1 MVNTRTLPGT
11 LHSQDTGPHKGAW
24 KLDLQG
30 HRLQET
36 PASGRVASTSVVLLR
51 TESKTLSS
59 NGVIGGEKQESNDP
73 NEVTN
78 IHW

>member
-36 PASGRVASTSVVLLR
+36 PASSRVASTSDVLLG

-59 NGVIGGEKQESNDP
+59 NGVRGGEKQENNDTK
-73 NEVTN
+73 EVTN
-78 IHW
+78 RHW